1 MRSKLES
8 LNIVKTAKKT
18 SSSKLKKKS
27 KTNNK
32 AAIHESGPEQKKEKK
47 ILQDVSKKDSA
58 PKKLKSAVSKHFVL
72 KFLTFHLVFQKK
84 SAQKKS
90 LSKQERRLL
99 KLKSKKHFETVTKIL
114 PLFELLRREDT
125 EEQRRFEII
134 DEILK
139 ETRNKVVDLCFAH
152 DTARII
158 ECAIQ
163 HGTEVQRWNLF
174 AELRGSLR
182 LLAKSRYG
190 KFILIKLLKYGTKE
204 HRLEVFKLFR
214 NHVARLVNHR
224 IAAEVVDL
232 LYNDYA
238 NAMQRGE
245 LVRELYGNVHA
256 LKLAQNHVCTL
267 TGALELNP
275 DKRNAILGNVNLL
288 LTNLA
293 SKGLTKYSIVQHL
306 LLEYLRIIPPETE
319 QRPETMK
326 IRPVSETDE
335 PMDTDDIGDRPNIT
349 DTGLLSLLEV
359 LVEGQI
365 VPMLHT
371 REGVRAALHVLW
383 ASPPRLRKQLVRG
396 LKTCVSSVARNEHGH
411 LFLIGVLDVVDDI
424 VLLEKLLIKEILEDL
439 QLFCVHPEARKVLL
453 YALSPRDSRHFPPQL
468 QSSLFHAGDTNPFTK
483 KPLGVRAFELRCP
496 GLRLLPRLLQLIDEK
511 LIDVFVGDCSPGGRF
526 VSEDRGRLVLL
537 AEVLIRSAAH
547 HLDRDKLLTSYR
559 RINADTG
566 VCETEV
572 SAMSTAIAHDDLET
586 VHRLRH
592 NALSKIVQLLLV
604 PDFVPMGISSTVSG
618 QTTQRD
624 RNEERIKRHKRAVTL
639 AEQQIVSSGKP
650 AFSAFES
657 KSTPDESDE
666 ESSSHVLQPS
676 CPTMPFIER
685 PEGQLFLR
693 RLLNDG
699 KLYSDFTFGRLIMEH
714 VAPSNLCAWTRCNRS
729 CFILVSLYELG
740 DRKICKR
747 LRSTLS
753 PCMTELSVSPLPGA
767 KVLYKHLSGVS
778 E

>member
-1 MRSKLES
+1 MLSAVSDSSVKLKPKTMRSKLENLS
-8 LNIVKTAKKT
+8 VKTTKKT
-18 SSSKLKKKS
+18 PSSKLKQKSKTHIKNTSKKGSAHKKS
-27 KTNNK
+27 KT
-32 AAIHESGPEQKKEKK
+32 
-47 ILQDVSKKDSA
+47 
-58 PKKLKSAVSKHFVL
+58 AVSKHSIL
-72 KFLTFHLVFQKK
+72 KFFTFHLLLQEN

-99 KLKSKKHFETVTKIL
+99 KLKSKKHFEAVTKIL
-114 PLFELLRREDT
+114 PLFEVLRREDT
-125 EEQRRFEII
+125 EEQSRFEII
-134 DEILK
+134 DKIMMH
-139 ETRNKVVDLCFAH
+139 TRNKVVDLCFAH

-190 KFILIKLLKYGTKE
+190 KFILIKLLKYGAKE

-224 IAAEVVDL
+224 IAAEVIDL
-232 LYNDYA
+232 LYNDHA
-238 NAMQRGE
+238 NATQRGE

-256 LKLAQNHVCTL
+256 LKLVQNHVYTL

-275 DKRNAILGNVNLL
+275 DKRNTILGNVNQL
-288 LTNLA
+288 LTSLA
-293 SKGLTKYSIVQHL
+293 SKCLTKYSIVQHV
-306 LLEYLRIIPPETE
+306 LLEYLRIVPPETE
-319 QRPETMK
+319 QRSETTK
-326 IRPVSETDE
+326 IRPVSETDQ
-335 PMDTDDIGDRPNIT
+335 PMDTDDFGDGSNTT
-349 DTGLLSLLEV
+349 DTNLISLLEV

-396 LKTCVSSVARNEHGH
+396 LKTCVSSIARNEHGH
-411 LFLIGVLDVVDDI
+411 LFLIGVLDSVDDI

-453 YALSPRDSRHFPPQL
+453 YALSPRDSRHFSPQL

-511 LIDVFVGDCSPGGRF
+511 LIDVFVGDGTPGGHF

-547 HLDRDKLLTSYR
+547 HLDRDKLMTSYR
-559 RINADTG
+559 RIGTDAGMD
-566 VCETEV
+566 ETEMP
-572 SAMSTAIAHDDLET
+572 AMSAVIAHDDLET
-586 VHRLRH
+586 IHQLRYS
-592 NALSKIVQLLLV
+592 ALSKIVQLLLV
-604 PDFVPMGISSTVSG
+604 PAFVPMGVSNNTSG
-618 QTTQRD
+618 QTAQRD

-639 AEQQIVSSGKP
+639 AEQQIVTSSKP
-650 AFSAFES
+650 
-657 KSTPDESDE
+657 
-666 ESSSHVLQPS
+666 V
-676 CPTMPFIER
+676 R
-685 PEGQLFLR
+685 
-693 RLLNDG
+693 
-699 KLYSDFTFGRLIMEH
+699 
-714 VAPSNLCAWTRCNRS
+714 
-729 CFILVSLYELG
+729 
-740 DRKICKR
+740 
-747 LRSTLS
+747 
-753 PCMTELSVSPLPGA
+753 
-767 KVLYKHLSGVS
+767 
-778 E
+778 